1 MTWRMCRFFPLA
13 WQAHATPDMPWD
25 LQDDEFEGIIEGTP
39 LILTYIDTKGLFY
52 CPTQAHR

>member
-1 MTWRMCRFFPLA
+1 MCRFFPLA